1 MKGDSA
7 KFEKTVMDSFKVRS
21 FPFSNGDPQGR
32 LFRELYVE
40 CGEVRLEPGV
50 FVSRALG
57 SLLPRTAA
65 EAWAAV
71 RKFDGELGL
80 PTLVERKR
88 LVEVELRMRLAA
100 KGNAQITYQEPP
112 PAASGGGNAAGKKR
126 ARDERY
132 TV

>member
-1 MKGDSA
+1 MA
-7 KFEKTVMDSFKVRS
+7 
-21 FPFSNGDPQGR
+21 PFS
-32 LFRELYVE
+32 
-40 CGEVRLEPGV
+40 
-50 FVSRALG
+50 
-57 SLLPRTAA
+57 AA
-65 EAWAAV
+65 SDE
-71 RKFDGELGL
+71 L

-112 PAASGGGNAAGKKR
+112 TAASGGGNAAGKKR